1 MGIFNEFFRA
11 KLSIY
16 LQNYVK
22 NGLIFKT
29 ANQIIFFFNT
39 VHNLITFSMVF
50 TNKNGGGH
58 FEPPPNKTKVCKP
71 PIITKGKP
79 KSKSWQLDRI
89 RLQANIS
96 FSWPA
101 ALFANQRAVKWSK
114 PNKNGLIDT
123 LLTGRMAAKHY

>member
-1 MGIFNEFFRA
+1 MHCVEILFFSGGCEDNGHFSRFFCS

-50 TNKNGGGH
+50 TNKNGGGGGNYQ
-58 FEPPPNKTKVCKP
+58 PSPPNLKKFFEF
-71 PIITKGKP
+71 
-79 KSKSWQLDRI
+79 L
-89 RLQANIS
+89 
-96 FSWPA
+96 
-101 ALFANQRAVKWSK
+101 
-114 PNKNGLIDT
+114 
-123 LLTGRMAAKHY
+123 